1 MNIQG
6 ISKSEFGKYNL
17 SQLINY
23 IYLILFICLIPNV
36 AKAITVADVY
46 VTDVTPS
53 SFTVVWIDEP
63 NATGNIDLYSD
74 VLGTQPVT
82 DAVFQ
87 NQFTDSNDTSLAS
100 QARANGVLRVRVS
113 NLSANTPYFFKLNY
127 TNSGSGILPVSGPLF
142 AVKTLLNNAAVS
154 NEGIT
159 IDVLQPDG
167 IIPARGSILL
177 AQVAG
182 SPYPVSHLVGDATD
196 DKTAVVNLSNL
207 FSGGINRELAGGE
220 ALSITVLGGNLER
233 VQLDTVV
240 PINDKKGELEIIAP
254 GTIQLQTIV
263 DSNGNNIPDWYEQL
277 YNLGTSDGD
286 ADDDT
291 LTDLQEYQL
300 GTDPNKT
307 DTDGDG
313 WSDDREVNIEGTSAI
328 NADSD
333 LDGINDDQEAIYLT
347 DPLNGDSDGDGALDG
362 DEIAVG
368 TDPTDILSVPVVDL
382 DSDGAGDIAGD
393 NCIGVPNADQA
404 DMDNDGIGDACDD
417 DIDGDGKLNNVD
429 NAPLFYNPT
438 QTDNDKDGIGDAG
451 DNCATDYNPTQVDTD
466 NDGLGNECD
475 ADDDND
481 GVNDF
486 KPSITPSEVPY
497 SITNVLGV
505 VDTTLEVIDNDLAII
520 SIQKFDPTF
529 PSGSDYIEV
538 GQIEMKNL
546 QWVPVQLAGNDLT
559 DSRWLSF
566 RVDPYNCNCFN
577 TKDGDSITLLTDV
590 GEIKIYFTDALD
602 PKFKNDLIV
611 STDGSTYEGYFTTY
625 DRLSSLVKSANE
637 NIPLDNCRIDANPKQ
652 EDIDNDGIG
661 DACDKTPE
669 DVDGDGILNDDDNC
683 PLESGYNPGQLDYDN
698 DGIGN
703 ACDPDIDNDGLS
715 DIYESLLYTNPY
727 LADTDGD
734 GIIDSNEDRDND
746 GVSNIAE
753 INNGDDPSITQGR
766 YKKGLNY
773 FHYPNSVPTNST
785 AFSIL
790 ATLGG
795 SGSVVS
801 LQRINTAT
809 GLLEKAEYIA
819 GVLQGIDF
827 PVVTGEGYL
836 LEVAIDFNYNF
847 TEPLQCT
854 GVNLVQGKNLIGF
867 SCLPA
872 YFNAYDV
879 LEYLGGSSTVSSIQR
894 FNIKTGLFETATF
907 LAGSP
912 VGVNF
917 SISATEAYLV
927 YSKQSKS
934 VASPIFIPVF
944 SVTSFADG
952 AVIDGTTVTISGTVS
967 SNDVRVTVNG
977 QLAAVAADGTF
988 SITLELPTGPNSLTV
1003 IADNQGVINVQ
1014 ELNIIVQIPPVITIE
1029 SHVDN
1034 QIINEDE
1041 IVVFGSLDKPVA
1053 SVTVN
1058 GVAAKLLNGGTKF
1071 NLGYHCNPYKVAS
1084 CPYNPDLNANGN
1096 VFASYES
1103 RLAINAPQTVIIVE
1117 ATDFDGIVGSKI
1129 ITINQERLVI
1139 QAVNPGDSYSSFQI
1153 TLPPYISN
1161 DAAYIK
1167 FRAED
1172 SPAGL
1177 TAAPSGRFLE
1187 PFDGTIYGS
1196 TISNVNDTLTINV
1209 RLNTRNE
1216 AQGNHDMW
1224 VDFQL
1229 KNATADLLFE
1239 GRLLIHVIVP
1249 ISNTAPEIIP
1259 TMFPGHN
1266 TVQYVS
1272 GPIDGTVSGSTALV
1286 KVNGKI
1292 AEVIDFPRDEGRYFI
1307 APLIP
1312 LNIGTNIVTIEA
1324 YGEGYTTGDTS
1335 LVTTNQL
1342 TVDVEKTY
1350 RKIIISQLND
1360 QIIIPKKVNS
1370 GPDTMA
1376 LPVRYAGDPNKV
1388 CDHLG
1393 CIATSIIDLSLN
1405 STITARSTPLN
1416 SVQNIPFTYRYGT
1429 EYSFRYEVNNT
1440 KITHS
1445 GIYNDIITVRNGG
1458 AENVDFVFP
1467 IELTILESFDAPNIL
1482 LNSPVSVPSSPTRVT
1497 VDVTNDSAAQV
1508 TINGVIA
1515 TQDDNLNKHLYTAI
1529 IPLTEGDNAINI
1541 IADGLNG
1548 LQSTLSSTVTLVSVP
1563 APVVSVTS
1571 HTDGAQIPDAPLTI
1585 TADTTDT
1592 GRMLTLYINGNELK
1606 YVTPT
1611 ISGNQYTWSNINV
1624 LQSGVNQ
1631 IQIYA
1636 DEYVA
1641 PVAEI
1646 LLDLVVAP
1654 APIVTITSHIDGEV
1668 VTASPVSIVGTIQNT
1683 FSTIQVN
1690 DRDAVVNGNT
1700 FTVDHIDLINGAN
1713 IIDVYAD
1720 APGSNGGSAS
1730 FSFTLNYQS
1739 SEAPVN
1745 VSVANGGTTYITYD
1759 FTTTPELWSQVN
1771 AAQYNYINAPAGVST
1786 NGDAVVEK
1794 LSGNKLRLKLPL
1806 ITDQLLQPG
1815 TYNFLV
1821 KADISNKIVL
1831 FGTANYQSIFLE
1843 YFEVNLTVTNE
1854 EVVYV
1859 DNSLRRTEYIQLTE
1873 LQDTNTGYVEVVPN
1887 GLPAGMYYFDQGQRH
1902 DAVTFSWEVDYVVGT
1917 DSTVAT
1923 VPPGIYN
1930 YTVTYNFKEFGT
1942 NQLLHTE
1949 TINKTID
1956 VRSIPAPPA
1965 ITVTSHSDGDSVT
1978 QSQITIAGAVTD
1990 PTSSITVNGINAL
2003 TTVTGQTLSFSS
2015 DVTLIDGPNIITI
2028 VAIGGTGLQSTA
2040 QIIINKVLQPV
2051 SDVVV
2056 SVSSSANAAHYIFMT
2071 STELQL
2077 ASSLGISISSLPVA
2091 PNETSSFLQF
2101 GSFGIIADSSGWNMP
2116 FTVTTTATAIT
2127 GVYSVPIVYTITDV
2141 NSNVVLVANK
2151 TLVVEVVP

>member
-1 MNIQG
+1 MNTQG
-6 ISKSEFGKYNL
+6 KSKFGKYILN
-17 SQLINY
+17 QLVNY
-23 IYLILFICLIPNV
+23 IYLILFVFLIPNV
-36 AKAITVADVY
+36 AKAISVADVY

-53 SFTVVWIDEP
+53 SFTIVWVDES
-63 NATGNIDLYSD
+63 NATGSVDLYSD
-74 VLGTQPVT
+74 VLGTQAVT

-87 NQFTDSNDTSLAS
+87 NRLTDSNDTLLAN

-127 TNSGSGILPVSGPLF
+127 TNSSSGILPASGPLF

-159 IDVLQPDG
+159 IDVLKPDG
-167 IIPARGSILL
+167 ITAARGTILL
-177 AQVAG
+177 AKVAG
-182 SPYPVSHLVGDATD
+182 SPYPISHLVGDATD
-196 DKTAVVNLSNL
+196 DKTAAVNLSNL

-254 GTIQLQTIV
+254 STIRLQTIV

-313 WSDDREVNIEGTSAI
+313 WSDDREVNVEGTSAT

-333 LDGINDDQEAIYLT
+333 LDGINDDQEATYLT
-347 DPLNGDSDGDGALDG
+347 DPLKGDSDGDGALDG
-362 DEIAVG
+362 DEVAAG
-368 TDPTDILSVPVVDL
+368 TDPTDILSVPVVDI
-382 DSDGAGDIAGD
+382 DSDGAGDIASD

-404 DMDNDGIGDACDD
+404 DLDNDGIGDACDD
-417 DIDGDGKLNNVD
+417 DIDGDGILNNVD
-429 NAPLFYNPT
+429 NAPFNNNPD
-438 QTDNDKDGIGDAG
+438 QTDADTDGIGDAA
-451 DNCATDYNPTQVDTD
+451 DNCAADFNPAQVDTD
-466 NDGLGNECD
+466 NDNIGDYCD

-486 KPSITPSEVPY
+486 MPPVPVSDIPY
-497 SITNVLGV
+497 KFSNIIGIVSS
-505 VDTTLEVIDNDLAII
+505 TLQVISNPNAII
-520 SIQKFDPTF
+520 DVLKFDPNLPTENQF
-529 PSGSDYIEV
+529 VKV
-538 GQIEMKNL
+538 GAIEMGNL
-546 QWVPVQLAGNDLT
+546 QWVPENLSGNELT
-559 DSRWLSF
+559 DIRWLSIQA
-566 RVDPYNCNCFN
+566 DPLNCNCFN
-577 TKDGDSITLLTDV
+577 TRDGETVTLQTDTGKV
-590 GEIKIYFTDALD
+590 TVYFTDFSHAE
-602 PKFKNDLIV
+602 FKSPLIV
-611 STDGSTYEGYFTTY
+611 SEDGSTYRNYY
-625 DRLSSLVKSANE
+625 QNQDRLSLLIKAFNE
-637 NIPLDNCRIDANPKQ
+637 NIPLDNCRVDVNTDQ
-652 EDIDNDGIG
+652 SDIDGDGIG
-661 DACDKTPE
+661 DVCDITAE
-669 DVDGDGILNDDDNC
+669 DLDGDGVLNDADNC
-683 PLESGYNPGQLDYDN
+683 RNSYNPNQN
-698 DGIGN
+698 DFDTDGLGD
-703 ACDPDIDNDGLS
+703 ACDLDGDNDGLP

-734 GIIDSNEDRDND
+734 GIIDSKEDRDND

-753 INNGDDPSITQGR
+753 INKGDDPSITQGR

-795 SGSVVS
+795 SGNVVS
-801 LQRINTAT
+801 LQRINSTT
-809 GLLEKAEYIA
+809 GLLEKAEYVTGA
-819 GVLQGIDF
+819 LQGIDF
-827 PVVTGEGYL
+827 PVVSGEGYL
-836 LEVAIDFNYNF
+836 LEAAADFNYNF
-847 TEPLQCT
+847 TESLQCT

-879 LEYLGGSSTVSSIQR
+879 LEYLGGSTTVSSIQR
-894 FNIKTGLFETATF
+894 FNTKTGLFETATF
-907 LAGSP
+907 LAGNP

-927 YSKQSKS
+927 YSKQRKS

-977 QLAAVAADGTF
+977 QLATVAADGTF

-1071 NLGYHCNPYKVAS
+1071 NVGYHCAASSSGAGCTYVIDEIPNPNGPGMIPD
-1084 CPYNPDLNANGN
+1084 PY
-1096 VFASYES
+1096 EI
-1103 RLAINAPQTVIIVE
+1103 RLSVNAPQFEIVVE
-1117 ATDFDGIVGSKI
+1117 ATDFDGIVGSKT
-1129 ITINQERLVI
+1129 ITINQERIII
-1139 QAVNPGDSYSSFQI
+1139 QAANPGETFQSFTI
-1153 TLPPYISN
+1153 TLPEYIANNVSN
-1161 DAAYIK
+1161 SDYRVEGSNTLNFFK
-1167 FRAED
+1167 
-1172 SPAGL
+1172 
-1177 TAAPSGRFLE
+1177 E
-1187 PFDGTIYGS
+1187 PFDGTMTGDIVDV
-1196 TISNVNDTLTINV
+1196 TNNTATVNFKLGA
-1209 RLNTRNE
+1209 LNE
-1216 AQGNHDMW
+1216 AAGNHEIQ
-1224 VDFQL
+1224 VKYSL
-1229 KNATADLLFE
+1229 RNAISDLLFQ
-1239 GRLLIHVIVP
+1239 GSLLLSVDVP
-1249 ISNTAPEIIP
+1249 ISNVAPEINP
-1259 TMFPGHN
+1259 TIFPGN
-1266 TVQYVS
+1266 NEVKYTK
-1272 GPIDGTVSGSTALV
+1272 GPIDGIVSGSTASV
-1286 KVNGKI
+1286 KVNGVQ
-1292 AEVIDFPRDEGRYFI
+1292 AELADFIEDDGKYFI
-1307 APLIP
+1307 VPSIP
-1312 LNIGTNIVTIEA
+1312 LSVGTNTVTIEA
-1324 YGEGYTTGDTS
+1324 FGEGYFHGDVSLMTT
-1335 LVTTNQL
+1335 QL
-1342 TVDVEKTY
+1342 VDVEVTKLYETVAVSEY
-1350 RKIIISQLND
+1350 GRITT
-1360 QIIIPKKVNS
+1360 PTV
-1370 GPDTMA
+1370 A
-1376 LPVRYAGDPNKV
+1376 LPIRF
-1388 CDHLG
+1388 
-1393 CIATSIIDLSLN
+1393 SDLIGI
-1405 STITARSTPLN
+1405 STCEILACMSYDIPLN
-1416 SVQNIPFTYRYGT
+1416 SADVSISYRKTTGYTRFNEPYIYRWGEDFDFRFIYDGT
-1429 EYSFRYEVNNT
+1429 TPVT
-1440 KITHS
+1440 S
-1445 GIYNDIITVRNGG
+1445 GIYNKSITIRNGTG
-1458 AENVDFVFP
+1458 EDADIQFP
-1467 IELTILESFDAPNIL
+1467 IALTLLESRLAPNIL
-1482 LNSPVSVPSSPTRVT
+1482 LNSPVSVPSSPARVI

-1508 TINGVIA
+1508 IINSVSA
-1515 TQDDNLNKHLYTAI
+1515 TQDDASNKHLYTAI
-1529 IPLTEGDNAINI
+1529 VPLLEGSNAVNVT
-1541 IADGLNG
+1541 ATGLNG
-1548 LQSTLSSTVTLVSVP
+1548 LESSQAYTVTLVSISP
-1563 APVVSVTS
+1563 PVVSVIS
-1571 HTDGAQIPDAPLTI
+1571 HTDGEQVADAPLTL
-1585 TADTTDT
+1585 TVDTSDPE
-1592 GRMLTLYINGNELK
+1592 RVLTVFINGAELK
-1606 YVTPT
+1606 YVAPT
-1611 ISGNQYTWSNINV
+1611 INGNQYTWSGISV
-1624 LQSGVNQ
+1624 LQSGINQ
-1631 IQIYA
+1631 IKIYA

-1646 LLDLVVAP
+1646 SLDLVVAP
-1654 APIVTITSHIDGEV
+1654 APVVTITSHIDGEV
-1668 VTASPVSIVGTIQNT
+1668 VTASPVSIIGTIQNT
-1683 FSTIQVN
+1683 FSTLQVN
-1690 DRDAVVNGNT
+1690 GRDAVVNGNT
-1700 FTVDHIDLINGAN
+1700 FSVDHIDLINGAN

-1720 APGSNGGSAS
+1720 APGSNGGSVS

-1739 SEAPVN
+1739 SETPVN
-1745 VSVANGGTTYITYD
+1745 VSVANGGTTYIIYD
-1759 FTTTPELWSQVN
+1759 FTTTPALWSQVN
-1771 AAQYNYINAPAGVST
+1771 ATQYSYINAPVGVST

-1806 ITDQLLQPG
+1806 STDQLLQPG

-1821 KADISNKIVL
+1821 KADVSNKTAL
-1831 FGTANYQSIFLE
+1831 FGTPSYQSIFLE

-1859 DNSLRRTEYIQLTE
+1859 DNTLKRTEYIQLTE
-1873 LQDTNTGYVEVVPN
+1873 LQDINTGYVEVVPN

-1923 VPPGIYN
+1923 VSAGIYN

-1978 QSQITIAGAVTD
+1978 QSQITIAGTVTD

-2071 STELQL
+2071 SAELQL
-2077 ASSLGISISSLPVA
+2077 ASSLGISISGLPVA

-2101 GSFGIIADSSGWNMP
+2101 GSFGILADSSGWNIP